1 VNILKINIGSGHNNP
16 EGFVSIDYDANS
28 NPDYR
33 LNIETDRLP
42 FDDNTVEL
50 VLAHH
55 ILEHLG
61 DGYFH
66 ALKELYRVCKHGAI
80 IDIRVPHPRHDAF
93 LADPTHRRP
102 ITPLGLQLFS
112 KKFNEYCTKNGKAA
126 STLGEYFGV
135 DFDLVEWQYIPE
147 EKYKIAFADKLNEY
161 IEEYISERS
170 NIIKEFH
177 IKLAVIKE

>member
-1 VNILKINIGSGHNNP
+1 LKINIGSGYNSP
-16 EGFVSIDYDANS
+16 EGFVSIDYDNNS
-28 NPDYR
+28 NPDHC

-61 DGYFH
+61 EGYFH
-66 ALKELYRVCKHGAI
+66 SLQELYRVCKHGAI

-112 KKFNEYCTKNGKAA
+112 KKFNEYCKKNSMAS
-126 STLGEYFGV
+126 STLGDYFGV
-135 DFDLVEWQYIPE
+135 DFDLVEWQYVPE
-147 EKYKIAFADKLNEY
+147 EKYKEAFADKSNEY
-161 IEEYISERS
+161 IEEYINERN

-177 IKLAVIKE
+177 IKLTVIKE